1 MADTEKSINL
11 AGRKLMIAIPAYDN
25 KLNIDS
31 AFALSNLAVQVQS
44 LGVKL
49 YLTHLSGCSL
59 ITKARNCLVADF
71 LKSDADTLLFV
82 DADVVVT
89 ADAVLRLL
97 ALSLDKDIT
106 AGIYP
111 RRGMDR
117 KFFLDYYLDEQGAL
131 EFDKNGLMRVKR
143 IGTGFMMI
151 KRKVFDEYKAAYP
164 QYSYKPDHVR
174 TAAFDGSREIHAYF
188 DCIIDPVSKRYLS
201 EDYMFCQNVI
211 KMGGTIW
218 LCPWM
223 ELQHTGTDT
232 FGGSLAAL
240 ASVGASATADSSLI
254 KNEQPTKK
262 KKK

>member
-11 AGRKLMIAIPAYDN
+11 VGRKLMICIPAYDG

-31 AFALSNLAVQVQS
+31 AFALSNLAVKVQP
-44 LGVKL
+44 LGVTL

-89 ADAVLRLL
+89 ADAILRLL

-117 KFFLDYYLDEQGAL
+117 KFFLDYHL
-131 EFDKNGLMRVKR
+131 RVKR

-151 KRKVFDEYKAAYP
+151 QRHVLETMIANHPEWAYDNNVDNRTDHAIFDLKIVNGEYY
-164 QYSYKPDHVR
+164 
-174 TAAFDGSREIHAYF
+174 G
-188 DCIIDPVSKRYLS
+188 
-201 EDYMFCQNVI
+201 EDYLFCDRAAEDGFTVYLDPSI
-211 KMGGTIW
+211 
-218 LCPWM
+218 
-223 ELQHTGTDT
+223 
-232 FGGSLAAL
+232 SLPH
-240 ASVGASATADSSLI
+240 VGQEKFTRNFEEDVLHPLI
-254 KNEQPTKK
+254 TEHCTPKLKVVNG
-262 KKK
+262 

>member
-11 AGRKLMIAIPAYDN
+11 VGRKLMICIPAYDG

-31 AFALSNLAVQVQS
+31 AFALSNLAVQVQP
-44 LGVKL
+44 LGIKL

-89 ADAVLRLL
+89 ADAVLRLM

-117 KFFLDYYLDEQGAL
+117 KFFLDYYLDENGAL
-131 EFDKNGLMRVKR
+131 KFDKNGLLRVKR

-151 KRKVFDEYKAAYP
+151 QRHVLETMIANHPEWAYNNNVDNRTDHAIFDLKIVNGEYY
-164 QYSYKPDHVR
+164 
-174 TAAFDGSREIHAYF
+174 G
-188 DCIIDPVSKRYLS
+188 
-201 EDYMFCQNVI
+201 EDYLFCDRATE
-211 KMGGTIW
+211 MGFTVYIDVDISLPHVGQ
-218 LCPWM
+218 
-223 ELQHTGTDT
+223 ET
-232 FGGSLAAL
+232 FERNFREEVVMPMLENIYHSKLKVVNG
-240 ASVGASATADSSLI
+240 
-254 KNEQPTKK
+254 
-262 KKK
+262 

>member
-117 KFFLDYYLDEQGAL
+117 KFFLDYYLDENGGL

-151 KRKVFDEYKAAYP
+151 QRHVIETMIAKHPEWAYNNNVDNRTDHAIFDLKIVDGEYY
-164 QYSYKPDHVR
+164 
-174 TAAFDGSREIHAYF
+174 G
-188 DCIIDPVSKRYLS
+188 
-201 EDYMFCQNVI
+201 EDYLFCDRAAEDGFTVFLDPSISLPHVGQEKFTRDFNEDV
-211 KMGGTIW
+211 
-218 LCPWM
+218 
-223 ELQHTGTDT
+223 LQPL
-232 FGGSLAAL
+232 LAEHCTPKL
-240 ASVGASATADSSLI
+240 KVVNG
-254 KNEQPTKK
+254 N
-262 KKK
+262 

>member
-1 MADTEKSINL
+1 MADTEKSISL
-11 AGRKLMIAIPAYDN
+11 AGRKLMVAIPAYDG

-59 ITKARNCLVADF
+59 ITKARNSLVADF

-82 DADVVVT
+82 DADVVVS
-89 ADAVLRLL
+89 ADAILRLM

-117 KFFLDYYLDEQGAL
+117 KFFLDYYLDENGGL
-131 EFDKNGLMRVKR
+131 EFDANGMMRVKR

-151 KRKVFDEYKAAYP
+151 QRHVLETMVAKHPEWAYENNVDNRTDYAVFDLGLVNGEYY
-164 QYSYKPDHVR
+164 
-174 TAAFDGSREIHAYF
+174 G
-188 DCIIDPVSKRYLS
+188 
-201 EDYMFCQNVI
+201 EDYLFCDRAAADGFTVFLDPSISLPHVGSEKFTRDFQEDVL
-211 KMGGTIW
+211 KP
-218 LCPWM
+218 LL
-223 ELQHTGTDT
+223 EQHCTPVLKVVNG
-232 FGGSLAAL
+232 
-240 ASVGASATADSSLI
+240 
-254 KNEQPTKK
+254 
-262 KKK
+262 